1 MTKWKNEH
9 SFGAPPSAPSSSI
22 CALFGAMPAP
32 PVSGETSAAPN
43 SLGGF
48 GGGPGFAASSGG
60 FGFPSATSVALG
72 LPAPAPSCFGTT
84 SAPSS
89 LFGAAPAPSLFG
101 ETSAAPHSIGGFG
114 GDHGFSTTSGGFGA
128 PLATSGGFG
137 FEMQPF
143 LSAFG
148 APSATS
154 GGFGFGTQP
163 APAPHESA
171 GFGTASSFGFPPATK
186 TGFTPPA
193 FGSNGFSFA
202 SIQAAAAAP
211 TSNFVPFGSHSSFR
225 APINRNNPVVPT
237 SKTGGGD
244 SVLVGHLAQE
254 IVDRINKL
262 EYNDWKEKVF
272 GYFSRKSIQAQSDS
286 NMMDEDFGDKLL
298 ALLKHLEVL
307 AKISVLKLVVW
318 KAKCRL
324 HSSDEN
330 SNPLGAVMW
339 SSKGWKKV
347 KQHYVDDA
355 AIETVAKLI
364 RPWLEE

>member
-1 MTKWKNEH
+1 MQP
-9 SFGAPPSAPSSSI
+9 FLSA
-22 CALFGAMPAP
+22 
-32 PVSGETSAAPN
+32 
-43 SLGGF
+43 
-48 GGGPGFAASSGG
+48 
-60 FGFPSATSVALG
+60 
-72 LPAPAPSCFGTT
+72 
-84 SAPSS
+84 
-89 LFGAAPAPSLFG
+89 
-101 ETSAAPHSIGGFG
+101 
-114 GDHGFSTTSGGFGA
+114 FGA

-137 FEMQPF
+137 FGTQPGF
-143 LSAFG
+143 SAFG

-163 APAPHESA
+163 GTSLNWMGGFSGATAAFGALQQPQPHIPFIGRKKDPAHRFDLPRSPFPFATAPASHESA
-171 GFGTASSFGFPPATK
+171 GFGTAPSFGFPPAAA
-186 TGFTPPA
+186 TGFAPPA
-193 FGSNGFSFA
+193 FGSNSFSFA
-202 SIQAAAAAP
+202 SIQAAAAAA
-211 TSNFVPFGSHSSFR
+211 FR
-225 APINRNNPVVPT
+225 APTCRNNSVVPT
-237 SKTGGGD
+237 SKTGGSN

-330 SNPLGAVMW
+330 ADPLGAVMW
-339 SSKGWKKV
+339 YSKGWKKV

-364 RPWLEE
+364 RPWLGE